1 MAKCFVI
8 NACGTIDSRMREE
21 LPVSAEDRAFLDDP
35 ATLGGSS
42 IISPT
47 SRVMAGPLGPGE
59 GILYA
64 DIELELAVRA
74 KLTHDFAGHYNR
86 PDVFQLRLNTEAP
99 QILRREAW
107 RNDAWRRKLAGGDS
121 LGEAR
126 PHASDDEEDCEN
138 PDGRDM
144 S

>member
-1 MAKCFVI
+1 
-8 NACGTIDSRMREE
+8 MREE
-21 LPVSAEDRAFLDDP
+21 LPISAEDRAFLDDP

-47 SRVMAGPLGPGE
+47 SRVIAGPLGPEE

-64 DIELELAVRA
+64 DVDLELAVRA

-99 QILRREAW
+99 QILHREAW
-107 RNDAWRRKLAGGDS
+107 RHQAWRQKAAGGDGVS
-121 LGEAR
+121 EAR
-126 PHASDDEEDCEN
+126 PQANDEEDCEN
-138 PDGRDM
+138 PDRRDM
-144 S
+144 H

>member
-1 MAKCFVI
+1 
-8 NACGTIDSRMREE
+8 MREE
-21 LPVSAEDRAFLDDP
+21 LPISAEDRAFLDDP
-35 ATLGGSS
+35 TTLGGSS

-47 SRVMAGPLGPGE
+47 SRVIAGPLGPEE
-59 GILYA
+59 GMLYA

-99 QILRREAW
+99 QILRREVWRHQAW
-107 RNDAWRRKLAGGDS
+107 RHRAVGGDGAS
-121 LGEAR
+121 EAW
-126 PHASDDEEDCEN
+126 PLESDEEEECEESN
-138 PDGRDM
+138 RRDM